1 MTTDDVIIT
10 FNMAYLLELK
20 VYFRQL
26 EHVTLKHDQ
35 LCIITRS
42 PSIYTHEH
50 NLDGQPAGNNL
61 LEMQK
66 KAKIQDVHHKCTPR
80 ELLNGLYKFNV

>member
-10 FNMAYLLELK
+10 FNMVYLLEMK

-26 EHVTLKHDQ
+26 ELVTLKHDQ

-50 NLDGQPAGNNL
+50 NLDGQPVGNNL
-61 LEMQK
+61 LEMHK
-66 KAKIQDVHHKCTPR
+66 KRRSKMSATNVH
-80 ELLNGLYKFNV
+80 LDNF